1 MTRAGFSLTNDNG
14 QFNNDKW
21 MLLGVGHNER
31 GERVKGDSSSTID
44 WARVYPQAT
53 HRWHMGL
60 QRGDAAAFFGARDA
74 TGAVLAERARWLSQK
89 PETYSALLPEALP
102 ALHETAELA
111 RAIGVEIG
119 ADLTPSE
126 RLLALGRA
134 WETDF
139 VWMHP
144 GIDGQH
150 RLIGGVVCF
159 PSAWALRDKLGHA
172 MDLVH
177 APVPNLNATLG
188 RAIEI
193 FLSKLQPGEAWL
205 RENAN
210 FSGDAELNHHPSR
223 PRRKIDATIAIEE
236 FWIRFE
242 HQLLLKLPA
251 SGSVLFGIRVE
262 ALPFTTVAEDADA
275 MRRLAQIFATISPEA
290 AAYKGIAD
298 ARAALIALCS
308 Y

>member
-1 MTRAGFSLTNDNG
+1 MVRM
-14 QFNNDKW
+14 QP
-21 MLLGVGHNER
+21 
-31 GERVKGDSSSTID
+31 DSRNMID
-44 WARVYPQAT
+44 WNRVYPHVE

-60 QRGDAAAFFGARDA
+60 QRGDAATFFAARDA
-74 TGAVLAERARWLSQK
+74 TGAVLAERARWLAQE
-89 PETYSALLPEALP
+89 PEKYSALLPEAIP
-102 ALHETAELA
+102 ALEETVALA
-111 RAIGVEIG
+111 RELGFKIG
-119 ADLTPSE
+119 ADLPANE
-126 RLLALGRA
+126 KLLALGRA

-144 GIDGQH
+144 GVGVSH

-159 PSAWALRDKLGHA
+159 PSSWALRDKLGLA

-177 APVPNLNATLG
+177 NPVPNLNATIG
-188 RAIEI
+188 RAIKT
-193 FLSKLQPGEAWL
+193 FFSKLQPGEAWV

-210 FSGDAELNHHPSR
+210 FSRDAALNHHPSIA
-223 PRRKIDATIAIEE
+223 RRKIDATITSEE

-251 SGSVLFGIRVE
+251 SGSILFGIRIE
-262 ALPFTTVAEDADA
+262 ILPFAKVLEDADA
-275 MRRLAQIFATISPEA
+275 ARRLSGIFATISPEA

-308 Y
+308 KP